1 MAARFFF
8 DILNGKETISD
19 REGIEASDVDEALTE
34 ARGVIA
40 EMADEVAGADLD
52 RRWTLIVR
60 DGTGSVLGRLP
71 IKR

>member
-1 MAARFFF
+1 MAPRFFF
-8 DILNGKETISD
+8 DILNGEETISD
-19 REGIEASDVDEALTE
+19 REGAEASDVDEALTE

-40 EMADEVAGADLD
+40 EMADELAGADPD
-52 RRWTLIVR
+52 WRWTLIVR